1 MKKKRDLGLLWFYI
15 ILMLSVLMVNPP
27 ILPFVNTYCAGTPY
41 DLWLADAVFVAGILV
56 RRDDIG
62 FSMGCASPEIVGLDP
77 VSKGHPARQ
86 AGRAGEVTG

>member
-27 ILPFVNTYCAGTPY
+27 ILPFVNTYCAAHPMTFGWPTLF
-41 DLWLADAVFVAGILV
+41 LWLEFWYAV
-56 RRDDIG
+56 G